1 METSVTHFK
10 DCFPKALNAVDG
22 TLGDF
27 VQTLQVPLSP
37 LLYYINIEG

>member
-1 METSVTHFK
+1 MKTSITHFK
-10 DCFPKALNAVDG
+10 DCFHKALKVGDR

-37 LLYYINIEG
+37 LLYYINIEV